1 MAKVL
6 FLQRFAEEWL
16 GPMYISSMLKSRGH
30 QCEVMIETL
39 ESDNDLRKL
48 WAASPDLIAVSCLT
62 SDYHWAVSKAQ
73 DIKKQAKTP
82 IILGGT
88 HPTLNPEESI
98 SDPAI
103 DMICIGEG
111 EYPMVELAEALDQN
125 RDFSSIANLWVKKD
139 GIIIKNEFRALI
151 EDLDLLPFPDRELYQ
166 KYAFFRKRGKRP
178 IHLSRGCPYDCSYCH
193 NAGKKRIFREKGAYV
208 RWRSQDNILREIQEI
223 EQNRFI
229 KVLHV
234 IDDSFGINSQWLIT
248 FLEKLAGTSKKKLVL
263 QANMRAD
270 MVTEDLCASFE
281 NYGLSLLRIRIAVET
296 GNEDYRQKILKKNI
310 SNRTLLKAA
319 DLFNKYRIDFIT
331 YNMIGLPG
339 ESLALALETLRLN
352 IQLKPSLAICFVYQ
366 PYAGTELSAYA
377 CRIGALSSAALQN
390 LGQRE
395 FEGFYDSRSP
405 LRQKDIEKIDN
416 LQKVFSLTVRHPS
429 LYPIF
434 KGIIKHRS
442 AAPFLSMFYKIYVKR
457 IMFQRFLKDRY

>member
-1 MAKVL
+1 MAKVI

-16 GPMYISSMLKSRGH
+16 GPMYISAMLRSRGH
-30 QCEVMIETL
+30 RCEVMIEAL
-39 ESDNDLRKL
+39 EDSDYLQKL
-48 WAASPDLIAVSCLT
+48 VAASPDLIAMSCLT

-73 DIKKQAKTP
+73 EIGKRLNAP
-82 IILGGT
+82 VILGGT
-88 HPTLNPEESI
+88 HPTLNPNESI
-98 SDPAI
+98 ADPAI

-111 EYPMVELAEALDQN
+111 EYPMAELADALDQD
-125 RDFSSIANLWVKKD
+125 RDYSSIANLWVKRD
-139 GIIIKNEFRALI
+139 GTIIKNDLRALI
-151 EDLDLLPFPDRELYQ
+151 EDLDQLPFPDRKLYQ
-166 KYAFFRKRGKRP
+166 KYSFFRKRGKRP

-193 NAGKKRIFREKGAYV
+193 NAGKKRIFREKGTYV

-223 EQNRFI
+223 ERKSFI

-234 IDDSFGINSQWLIT
+234 IDDSFGINGQWLMT
-248 FLEKLAGTSKKKLVL
+248 FLHRLAGISKKRLVL

-270 MVTEDLCASFE
+270 MVSEDLCTSFE

-296 GNEDYRQKILKKNI
+296 GNEDYRQEILKKNI
-310 SNRTLLKAA
+310 PNRTLLKAA
-319 DLFNKYRIDFIT
+319 HLFNKYGIDFIT

-352 IQLKPSLAICFVYQ
+352 IRLKPSLAICFIYQ

-405 LRQKDIEKIDN
+405 LRHKDIEKIEN
-416 LQKVFSLTVRHPS
+416 LQKIFSLTVRHPY

-434 KGIIKHRS
+434 KTMIKHRS
-442 AAPFLSMFYKIYVKR
+442 ASPLLSMFYKIYVKR
-457 IMFQRFLKDRY
+457 IIVQRFLKDRY